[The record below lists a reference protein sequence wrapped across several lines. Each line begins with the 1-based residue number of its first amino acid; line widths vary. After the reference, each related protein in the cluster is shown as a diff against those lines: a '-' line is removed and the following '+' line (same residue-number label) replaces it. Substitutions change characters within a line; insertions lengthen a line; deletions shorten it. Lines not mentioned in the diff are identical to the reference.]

1 MRTQELRLSTAH
13 SRKSHFVHRAMYWQE
28 YGMYVIMC
36 QVYQV
41 CDKKGVTERNLRKVT
56 RVCTSDIL
64 CLLVAALSRD
74 GVKFVATP

>member
-1 MRTQELRLSTAH
+1 
-13 SRKSHFVHRAMYWQE
+13 
-28 YGMYVIMC
+28 MYVIMC